1 MSIRES
7 KLFSFN
13 RKSTPK
19 YDDNDKDK
27 TND

>member
-13 RKSTPK
+13 RKSTTK
-19 YDDNDKDK
+19 YDDNDNNKI
-27 TND
+27 ND